1 MWPKELKKLGYHELD
16 ANLFK
21 KDHVVIVDKN
31 MLYVPVTTPPESLMP
46 LIDLV
51 NETLKLKQVFIFSK
65 SKEKPLLFPADV
77 EWSKTIIPILKFLNF
92 EIGTVSS
99 FDEDMWIES
108 YYDNNYMIIHVS
120 KVSNIITI
128 IITNPTT
135 LFISCMA
142 EWFPN
147 IRYADPISTFGRNFE
162 GECFVTF
169 H

>member
-1 MWPKELKKLGYHELD
+1 MRIIYVIIIIKGKEMWPKELKKLGYHELD
-16 ANLFK
+16 VNLFK

-92 EIGTVSS
+92 
-99 FDEDMWIES
+99 
-108 YYDNNYMIIHVS
+108 
-120 KVSNIITI
+120 
-128 IITNPTT
+128 PTT